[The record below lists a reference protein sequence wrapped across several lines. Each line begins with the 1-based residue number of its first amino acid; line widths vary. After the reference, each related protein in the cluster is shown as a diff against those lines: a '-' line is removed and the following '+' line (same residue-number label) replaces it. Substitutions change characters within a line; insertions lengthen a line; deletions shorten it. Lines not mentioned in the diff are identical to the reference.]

1 MTLGLNFGHKTSE
14 NSVEKVTILQ
24 YTLSHLPLI
33 VDGLGPA
40 EEGVDVDFMYTHV
53 DNDRDVEGLIRRG
66 PSLGG
71 YGIILKMIFLKILPF
86 ARLVVKRQR
95 AAGKKMQ
102 QATYVL
108 FEETSERA
116 LRLGSAFLDILS
128 SYSTCNRLKTS
139 I

>member
-53 DNDRDVEGLIRRG
+53 DNDRDVEGPNPTRAV
-66 PSLGG
+66 SW
-71 YGIILKMIFLKILPF
+71 
-86 ARLVVKRQR
+86 RLRYNIEDDFSQNFTFCSPCCEKAKSGRKEN
-95 AAGKKMQ
+95 AAGDIC
-102 QATYVL
+102 
-108 FEETSERA
+108 
-116 LRLGSAFLDILS
+116 AF
-128 SYSTCNRLKTS
+128 
-139 I
+139 